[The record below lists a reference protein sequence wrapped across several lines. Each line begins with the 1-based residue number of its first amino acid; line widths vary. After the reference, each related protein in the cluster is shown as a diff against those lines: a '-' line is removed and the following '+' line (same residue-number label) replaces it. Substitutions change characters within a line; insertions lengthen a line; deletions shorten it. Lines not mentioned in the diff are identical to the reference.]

1 MSDSGNNRPK
11 TLFFFT
17 DAFPLGWAEHYI
29 EKEIGYLCAA
39 FEKVYIFPL
48 GVSDGEPRTLPDNA
62 SFVNIHSD
70 VDFSKSNIFTTLLQD
85 VGIVME
91 AMKADKQGFVSLYKT
106 LFNARAYSRAIENF
120 MKENSLQSEDVVC
133 YSYWF
138 YQWSLI
144 VALLRKENIVGRA
157 VSRVHFADLYQY
169 VKKTPFA
176 RFKLRSLDK
185 SILISQHGSAYF
197 KKAHP
202 DLVDKFEIGYL
213 GVEQHDL
220 AFGSLENETK
230 IIVTCSTIRPQKR
243 VDLIA
248 NCISKLKHNVRWVHY
263 GTGPDSFVEE
273 LKAITKT
280 FPENIEFDFKGWAK
294 NEEVISFYKQNEVS
308 LFVNLSTH
316 EGVPVSIME
325 ATSFGVPV
333 IATDVFGTGEALSP
347 KECVLLPVDSDEAEI
362 VRVMDQMLNKNSD
375 PNEVRKFS
383 HTRFDAAKNY
393 PDFIERHL
401 HNR

>member
-1 MSDSGNNRPK
+1 MSDSVKNRPK

-39 FEKVYIFPL
+39 FDSVYIFPL
-48 GVSDGEPRTLPDNA
+48 GVSDGAPRTIPANA
-62 SFVNIHSD
+62 SFVDLHATA
-70 VDFSKSNIFTTLLQD
+70 DFSKANIPKTFVKD
-85 VGIVME
+85 VRLVME
-91 AMKADKQGFVSLYKT
+91 ANRVDEQGFVSLFKT
-106 LFNARAYSRAIENF
+106 LFNARVYSRAIESF
-120 MKENSLQSEDVVC
+120 MKERSLQSEDVVC

-144 VALLRKENIVGRA
+144 VALLKHDGIVERA

-176 RFKLRSLDK
+176 QFKLRALDK
-185 SILISQHGSAYF
+185 SILISQHGYAYF
-197 KKAHP
+197 QKRHP
-202 DLVDKFEIGYL
+202 ALVDKFEVGYL
-213 GVEQHDL
+213 GVEQHE
-220 AFGSLENETK
+220 LEAVPSETSAK

-248 NCISKLKHNVRWVHY
+248 KCISQLKQNIRWVHY
-263 GTGPDSFVEE
+263 GTGPNDFVDQ
-273 LKAITKT
+273 LKTIANS
-280 FPENIEFDFKGWAK
+280 FPENIEFDFRGWAK
-294 NEEVISFYKQNEVS
+294 NEEVIAFYKGNQVS

-333 IATDVFGTGEALSP
+333 LATDVFGTGEALSP
-347 KECVLLPVDSDEAEI
+347 KECVLLPVDSEESEI
-362 VRVMDQMLNKNSD
+362 IRVMNQMLDKKPD
-375 PNEVRKFS
+375 RNEVAEFS
-383 HTRFDAAKNY
+383 RSRFDAAKNY
-393 PDFIERHL
+393 PEFIQRHL
-401 HNR
+401 QP